1 MKAIRRFTV
10 RPVLPEPLRPLS
22 DLARN
27 LRWSWHTETR
37 DLFQTVDPE
46 GWQAAGGDP
55 VRLLGSVP
63 AARLAELAWDRRFLR
78 RLTAAADDL
87 DDYLH
92 GRRWYQTQNDRTA
105 PTAPGRPPH
114 GIAKGTPGRT
124 PHGTAEGM
132 PGHPADADG
141 AFPTAIAYFSPEFGV
156 TAALPQYS
164 GGLGILAGD
173 HLKAASDLGVPLI
186 GVGLLYRHGYFRQS
200 LSRDGWQQEH
210 YPVLDPNELPVSLMR
225 EHDGTPAVVSLALPA
240 GRRLRAHIWV
250 ARVGRVPLLMLDSD
264 VEENA
269 PGERDVT
276 DRLYGGGSEHRLL
289 QEMLLGIG
297 GVRAVRAYCRLTGH
311 PVPEVF
317 HTNEGHAGFLG
328 LERIRELGDAPE
340 PLDFDA
346 ALEAVR
352 AGTVF
357 TTHTPVPAGIDRFD
371 RELVARHFGERGELP
386 GVPVDKIL
394 RLGTETYP
402 GGAPELFNMA
412 VMGLRLAQ
420 RANGVSTLHGA
431 VSRGMFAGLWP
442 GFDADEVPITSVT
455 NGVHAPTWVAPE
467 VSRLG
472 ARQIGASRAEDAL
485 TVGGSDLWNSVVNIP
500 DAEIWELRRELR
512 EQLVTEVRT
521 RLRASWRQRG
531 AGAAELGWVD
541 GVLDPDV
548 LTIGFA
554 RRVPSYKR
562 LTLMLRDRD
571 RLRELLLHPTRPIQI
586 VVAGKAHPA
595 DDGGKRLVQELVRFA
610 DDPRVR
616 HRIVFLPDYGMGM
629 AQKLYPGCD
638 VWLNNPLR
646 PLEAC
651 GTSGMKAALNGCLNL
666 SVLDGWWDEWYEPDF
681 GWAIPTA
688 DGSATDEDRRDD
700 LEAAALYELIENR
713 VAPRFYDRGAGGL
726 PERWI
731 EMVRRTLATL
741 GPKVL
746 AGRMVRE
753 YVERLYA
760 PAAHAHRALDPDTAR
775 DLAAWKARVR
785 AVWPQVAVD
794 HVEATETLEALES
807 MAATEAAAGER
818 VAGGAAMAAGE
829 TTENAAAVEFAE
841 PTAVGTAELGAI
853 LGLRVQVALGE
864 LRPEDVE
871 VQAVAGRVDPDD
883 AIADARMFP
892 LKPTGGPDLQ
902 GRWVYEGPLSLDRT
916 GAFGYTVRVLPA
928 HRLLASPADLGLVA
942 LPSGTPGEGA
952 GLLMR

>member
-37 DLFQTVDPE
+37 ELFQSVDPE
-46 GWQAAGGDP
+46 RWAASGGDP

-63 AARLAELAWDRRFLR
+63 PARLAELAEDRRFLR
-78 RLTAAADDL
+78 RLTTVADDL
-87 DDYLH
+87 DDYVT
-92 GRRWYQTQNDRTA
+92 GERWYQAQSGEL
-105 PTAPGRPPH
+105 PTAV
-114 GIAKGTPGRT
+114 
-124 PHGTAEGM
+124 
-132 PGHPADADG
+132 
-141 AFPTAIAYFSPEFGV
+141 AYFSPEFGI

-186 GVGLLYRHGYFRQS
+186 GVGLLYRHGYFRQT

-210 YPVLDPNELPVSLMR
+210 YPVLDPHELPLVLLK
-225 EHDGTPAVVSLALPA
+225 EEDETPAQVTLALPG
-240 GRRLRAHIWV
+240 GRHLRARIWL
-250 ARVGRVPLLMLDSD
+250 AQVGRVPLLMLDSD
-264 VEENA
+264 VEENDLR
-269 PGERDVT
+269 ERGVT

-297 GVRAVRAYCRLTGH
+297 GVRAVRTYCRLTGH
-311 PVPEVF
+311 PEPEVF

-328 LERIRELGDAPE
+328 LERIAELGDAG
-340 PLDFDA
+340 LDFDS

-371 RELVARHFGERGELP
+371 RELVARHFGPDAELQRIDVER
-386 GVPVDKIL
+386 IL
-394 RLGTETYP
+394 QLGMETYP
-402 GGAPELFNMA
+402 GGEPNLFNMA

-420 RANGVSTLHGA
+420 RANGVSLLHGN
-431 VSRGMFAGLWP
+431 VSREMFSGLWP
-442 GFDADEVPITSVT
+442 GFDPDEVPITSVT
-455 NGVHAPTWVAPE
+455 NGVHAPTWIAPE
-467 VSRLG
+467 VFQLG
-472 ARQIGASRAEDAL
+472 ARQVGPQRAEDAF
-485 TVGGSDLWNSVVNIP
+485 TGGGEDRWDAVADIP
-500 DAEIWELRRELR
+500 DQDIWELRRNLR
-512 EQLVTEVRT
+512 EQLVTEVRE

-531 AGAAELGWVD
+531 AGTAELGWID

-571 RLRELLLHPTRPIQI
+571 RLMDLLLHPERPIQI

-595 DDGGKRLVQELVRFA
+595 DDGGKRLIQELVRFA

-616 HRIVFLPDYGMGM
+616 HRIVFLPDYGMAM

-638 VWLNNPLR
+638 IWLNNPLR

-666 SVLDGWWDEWYEPDF
+666 SVLDGWWDEWFQPDF

-688 DGSATDEDRRDD
+688 DGAGTDPDRRDAI
-700 LEAAALYELIENR
+700 EAAALYDLLEQRIT
-713 VAPRFYDRGAGGL
+713 PRFYEQGPGGL
-726 PERWI
+726 PDRWI
-731 EMVRRTLATL
+731 EMVRQTLMLL

-746 AGRMVRE
+746 AGRMVGE

-760 PAAHAHRALDPDTAR
+760 PAARAHRTMDPDAAR
-775 DLAAWKARVR
+775 ELAEWKARLRRSWHGVR
-785 AVWPQVAVD
+785 VD
-794 HVEATETLEALES
+794 HVETSAT
-807 MAATEAAAGER
+807 
-818 VAGGAAMAAGE
+818 
-829 TTENAAAVEFAE
+829 
-841 PTAVGTAELGAI
+841 TATAELGST
-853 LGLRVQVALGE
+853 LTLRVRVALGD
-864 LRPEDVE
+864 LAPDDVE
-871 VQAVAGRVDPDD
+871 VQAVSGRVDSEDR
-883 AIADARMFP
+883 IADASTVP
-892 LKPTGGPDLQ
+892 LKPAGGPDLE
-902 GRWVYEGPLSLDRT
+902 GRWMYEGPLSLDRT
-916 GAFGYTVRVLPA
+916 GPYGYTVRILPA
-928 HRLLASPADLGLVA
+928 HRLLATSAELGLVA
-942 LPSGTPGEGA
+942 VPSGDVVEGA
-952 GLLMR
+952 GVLLR

>member
-10 RPVLPEPLRPLS
+10 RPLLPEPLRPLS

-27 LRWSWHTETR
+27 LRWSWHAETR
-37 DLFQTVDPE
+37 ELFRSVDPE
-46 GWQAAGGDP
+46 HWATAGGDP
-55 VRLLGSVP
+55 VRLLGGVR
-63 AARLAELAWDRRFLR
+63 AARLQELAEDQQFLT

-87 DDYLH
+87 NHYMT
-92 GRRWYQTQNDRTA
+92 GERWYQAQSS
-105 PTAPGRPPH
+105 
-114 GIAKGTPGRT
+114 
-124 PHGTAEGM
+124 EL
-132 PGHPADADG
+132 PA
-141 AFPTAIAYFSPEFGV
+141 AIAYFSPEFGV

-186 GVGLLYRHGYFRQS
+186 GVGLLYRHGYFRQT
-200 LSRDGWQQEH
+200 LSREGWQQEH
-210 YPVLDPNELPVSLMR
+210 YPVLDPNELPVSQLK
-225 EHDGTPAVVSLALPA
+225 EDDGTPAQVSLALPGGKQLHA
-240 GRRLRAHIWV
+240 RIWL
-250 ARVGRVPLLMLDSD
+250 AQVGRVPLLMLDSD
-264 VEENA
+264 VEDNDV
-269 PGERDVT
+269 GERGVT

-297 GVRAVRAYCRLTGH
+297 GVRAVRTYCRLTGH
-311 PVPEVF
+311 APPEVF

-328 LERIRELGDAPE
+328 LERIAELCDGG
-340 PLDFDA
+340 LDFDS

-371 RELVARHFGERGELP
+371 RELVARHFGPGAELP
-386 GVPVDKIL
+386 RIDVGRIL
-394 RLGTETYP
+394 GLGMETYP
-402 GGAPELFNMA
+402 GGEANLFNMA

-420 RANGVSTLHGA
+420 RANGVSLLHGQ
-431 VSRGMFAGLWP
+431 VSREMFAGLWP
-442 GFDADEVPITSVT
+442 GFDAEEVPITSVT

-467 VSRLG
+467 VLRLG
-472 ARQIGASRAEDAL
+472 ARQIGDQRAEDAL
-485 TVGGSDLWNSVVNIP
+485 SVGGSDRWDSVADIA
-500 DAEIWELRRELR
+500 DQDIWDLRRDLR
-512 EQLVTEVRT
+512 EQLVMEVRQ

-531 AGAAELGWVD
+531 AGTAELGWID

-571 RLRELLLHPTRPIQI
+571 RLMDLLLHPERPIQI

-616 HRIVFLPDYGMGM
+616 HRIVFLPDYGMAM

-638 VWLNNPLR
+638 IWLNNPLR

-666 SVLDGWWDEWYEPDF
+666 SVLDGWWDEWFQPDF

-688 DGSATDEDRRDD
+688 DGSGMDADHRDD
-700 LEAAALYELIENR
+700 IEAAALYDLLEQR
-713 VAPRFYDRGAGGL
+713 VTPRFYEHGRQGL
-726 PERWI
+726 PDRWI
-731 EMVRRTLATL
+731 EMVRQTITLL

-753 YVERLYA
+753 YVERLYT
-760 PAAHAHRALDPDTAR
+760 PAAQAHRALDPDTAR
-775 DLAAWKARVR
+775 DLAAWKAKVR
-785 AVWPQVAVD
+785 ASWHTVTVD
-794 HVEATETLEALES
+794 HVETS
-807 MAATEAAAGER
+807 AAT
-818 VAGGAAMAAGE
+818 
-829 TTENAAAVEFAE
+829 
-841 PTAVGTAELGAI
+841 PTAELGTTLA
-853 LGLRVQVALGE
+853 LRVRLRLGD
-864 LRPEDVE
+864 LTPDDVE
-871 VQAVAGRVDPDD
+871 VQAVSGRVDAEDRITD
-883 AIADARMFP
+883 GTTAP
-892 LKPTGGPDLQ
+892 LKPAGGPDLE

-916 GAFGYTVRVLPA
+916 GPYGYTVRILPD
-928 HRLLASPADLGLVA
+928 HPLLASGAELGLVA
-942 LPSGTPGEGA
+942 GPSEELAEGA
-952 GLLMR
+952 GVLMR

>member
-27 LRWSWHTETR
+27 LRWSWHAETR
-37 DLFQTVDPE
+37 DLFQSVDPE
-46 GWQAAGGDP
+46 AWAAAGGDP
-55 VRLLGSVP
+55 VRTLGRVRP
-63 AARLAELAWDRRFLR
+63 ARLAELAGDRRFLR
-78 RLTAAADDL
+78 RLGAVADDL
-87 DDYLH
+87 DDYLT
-92 GRRWYQTQNDRTA
+92 GDRWYQTQA
-105 PTAPGRPPH
+105 AGL
-114 GIAKGTPGRT
+114 
-124 PHGTAEGM
+124 
-132 PGHPADADG
+132 PA
-141 AFPTAIAYFSPEFGV
+141 AIAYFSPEFGI

-210 YPVLDPNELPVSLMR
+210 YPVLDPNELPLTQLK
-225 EHDGTPAVVSLALPA
+225 EPDGALAQVSLALPGGKA
-240 GRRLRAHIWV
+240 LHARIWL
-250 ARVGRVPLLMLDSD
+250 AQVGRVPLLLLDSD
-264 VEENA
+264 VEENDL
-269 PGERDVT
+269 GERGVT

-297 GVRAVRAYCRLTGH
+297 GVRAVRTYCRLTGH
-311 PVPEVF
+311 PEPEVF

-328 LERIRELGDAPE
+328 LERIAELCARG
-340 PLDFDA
+340 LDFDS

-352 AGTVF
+352 GGTVF

-371 RELVARHFGERGELP
+371 RELVARHFGPDAELP
-386 GVPVDKIL
+386 GIDVQRIL
-394 RLGTETYP
+394 TLGMETYP
-402 GGAPELFNMA
+402 GGEPNLFNMA

-420 RANGVSTLHGA
+420 RANGVSLLHGQ
-431 VSRGMFAGLWP
+431 VSREMFAGLWP
-442 GFDADEVPITSVT
+442 GFDPEEVPITSVT

-467 VSRLG
+467 VLRLG
-472 ARQIGASRAEDAL
+472 ARQVGSERAEDAL
-485 TVGGSDLWNSVVNIP
+485 TVGGTDRWDSVADI
-500 DAEIWELRRELR
+500 DDQEIWELRRTLR
-512 EQLVTEVRT
+512 EQLVQEVRE

-531 AGAAELGWVD
+531 AGDAELGWID

-571 RLRELLLHPTRPIQI
+571 RLMDLLLHPDRPIQI

-595 DDGGKRLVQELVRFA
+595 DDSGKRLVQELVRFA

-616 HRIVFLPDYGMGM
+616 HRVVFLPDYGMAM

-666 SVLDGWWDEWYEPDF
+666 SVLDGWWDEWFQPDF

-688 DGSATDEDRRDD
+688 DGAGTDPDRRDD
-700 LEAAALYELIENR
+700 IEAAALYDLLEQR
-713 VAPRFYDRGAGGL
+713 VTPRFYERGRGGL
-726 PERWI
+726 PDRWI
-731 EMVRRTLATL
+731 QMVRQTLALL

-753 YVERLYA
+753 YVDRLYV
-760 PAAHAHRALDPDTAR
+760 PAAQAHRALTPDTAS

-785 AVWPQVAVD
+785 AAWSAVSVD
-794 HVEATETLEALES
+794 HVE
-807 MAATEAAAGER
+807 
-818 VAGGAAMAAGE
+818 
-829 TTENAAAVEFAE
+829 TTA
-841 PTAVGTAELGAI
+841 PTATAELGSTV
-853 LGLRVQVALGE
+853 GLRVRVALGS
-864 LRPEDVE
+864 LSPDDVE
-871 VQAVAGRVDPDD
+871 VQAVSGRVDAEDRITD
-883 AIADARMFP
+883 ATVVP
-892 LKPTGGPDLQ
+892 LKPTGAPDLE
-902 GRWVYEGPLSLDRT
+902 GRLLYEGPLSLDRT
-916 GAFGYTVRVLPA
+916 GPYGYTVRILPA
-928 HRLLASPADLGLVA
+928 HRLLASSAELGLVA
-942 LPSGTPGEGA
+942 VPSQEGVEGA
-952 GLLMR
+952 GVLLR

>member
-10 RPVLPEPLRPLS
+10 RPVLPDSLQPLS

-37 DLFQTVDPE
+37 ELFRTVDPD
-46 GWQAAGGDP
+46 GRTAAECDP
-55 VRLLGSVP
+55 VRLLGDVS
-63 AARLAELAWDRRFLR
+63 AGRLAGLASDAGFLDRLAEASADLR
-78 RLTAAADDL
+78 K
-87 DDYLH
+87 YLEDP
-92 GRRWYQTQNDRTA
+92 RWYQEQVTQGVEL
-105 PTAPGRPPH
+105 PS
-114 GIAKGTPGRT
+114 
-124 PHGTAEGM
+124 
-132 PGHPADADG
+132 
-141 AFPTAIAYFSPEFGV
+141 AIAYFSPEFGV

-186 GVGLLYRHGYFRQS
+186 AVGLLYRHGYFRQT

-210 YPVLDPNELPVSLMR
+210 YPVLDPNEFPLTLLREPDGAPSRVVLTLPGGRSL
-225 EHDGTPAVVSLALPA
+225 H
-240 GRRLRAHIWV
+240 AHIWQ
-250 ARVGRVPLLMLDSD
+250 AQVGRVPLLMLDSD

-269 PGERDVT
+269 PGEREVT

-297 GVRAVRAYCRLTGH
+297 GVRAVRTYCRLADH
-311 PVPEVF
+311 PAPEVF

-328 LERIRELGDAPE
+328 LERIRELAGSGM
-340 PLDFDA
+340 DFDTA
-346 ALEAVR
+346 IESVR

-371 RELVARHFGERGELP
+371 RDVIARHFGDDGELP
-386 GVPVDKIL
+386 GVGAERIL
-394 RLGTETYP
+394 QLGMETYP
-402 GGAPELFNMA
+402 GGEPGLFNMA

-442 GFDADEVPITSVT
+442 GFDAAEVPITSVT

-467 VSRLG
+467 IYRL
-472 ARQIGASRAEDAL
+472 RTRY
-485 TVGGSDLWNSVVNIP
+485 GGTPGRWDSVAKIP
-500 DAEIWELRRELR
+500 DHELWDVRRSLR
-512 EQLVTEVRT
+512 QQLVAEVRH
-521 RLRASWRQRG
+521 RLHASWRTRG
-531 AGAAELGWVD
+531 AEDAELGWIE

-571 RLRELLLHPTRPIQI
+571 RLMGLLLHPTRPIQI

-595 DDGGKRLVQELVRFA
+595 DDGGKRLVRELVRFA

-616 HRIVFLPDYGMGM
+616 HRIVFLPDYGMAM
-629 AQKLYPGCD
+629 ARKLYPGCD

-666 SVLDGWWDEWYEPDF
+666 SVLDGWWDEWFEPDF

-688 DGSATDEDRRDD
+688 DGLATDEDRRDD
-700 LEAAALYELIENR
+700 LEANALYELIEDR
-713 VAPRFYDRGAGGL
+713 VAPRFYDQGAGGL

-731 EMVRRTLATL
+731 EMVRRTLGAL

-746 AGRMVRE
+746 ADRMVRE

-760 PAAHAHRALDPDTAR
+760 PAALAQRALDPKAAR
-775 DLAAWKARVR
+775 GLAGWKAMVR
-785 AVWPQVAVD
+785 AAWPQVAVD
-794 HVEATETLEALES
+794 HVEAVAPT
-807 MAATEAAAGER
+807 AAG
-818 VAGGAAMAAGE
+818 GS
-829 TTENAAAVEFAE
+829 
-841 PTAVGTAELGAI
+841 AELGST
-853 LGLRVQVALGE
+853 LTLRVRVALGA
-864 LRPEDVE
+864 LGPDDVE
-871 VQAVAGRVDPDD
+871 VQAVAGRVDSAD
-883 AIADARMFP
+883 AISETQIFP
-892 LKPTGGPDLQ
+892 LKPAGGQDLD
-902 GRWVYEGPLSLDRT
+902 GRWLYDGPLALDRT
-916 GAFGYTVRVLPA
+916 GPYGYTVRVLPT
-928 HRLLASPADLGLVA
+928 HPLLASSAELGLVA
-942 LPSGTPGEGA
+942 LPTEATGEGA
-952 GLLMR
+952 GVLMR